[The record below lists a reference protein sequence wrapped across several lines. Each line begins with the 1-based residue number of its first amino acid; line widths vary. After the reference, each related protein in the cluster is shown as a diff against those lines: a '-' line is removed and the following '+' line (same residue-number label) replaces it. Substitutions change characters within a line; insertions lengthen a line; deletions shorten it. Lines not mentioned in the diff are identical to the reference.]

1 MSYLKQMNMKSYYYL
16 SLMLCALSAGVS
28 AQEITKSTDVES
40 ERTLSA
46 DSIITQDKQ
55 LDSLYQ
61 SLPEVMITGQRP
73 IVKAEQG
80 KLVYDLPRLIG
91 NLPVDNAY
99 DAVKELPGVTEM
111 NGGLMLAGQGVT
123 VILDGKVT
131 TMSTEQLYSLLKSI
145 PSSRI
150 EKAEVMYSAP
160 ARYQVRG
167 PMINLVLT
175 SGTGKEPS
183 LQGELYT
190 SYSQLQYESL
200 AERGSLLYS
209 GRKFS
214 ADLLYSYS
222 YSRERRETDKEA
234 LHTRADGSVHQMDMN
249 DITTS
254 RHNNHQVRLGMD
266 YAFADKHLLSLVY
279 TTAFTD
285 VKPYATVTGAQ
296 NSVTDSRSEG
306 QLHNA
311 KLDYQTPFGLKAG
324 AEFTYY
330 HSPGSQ

>member
-150 EKAEVMYSAP
+150 EKAEVTVSYTH
-160 ARYQVRG
+160 
-167 PMINLVLT
+167 LT
-175 SGTGKEPS
+175 LPT
-183 LQGELYT
+183 
-190 SYSQLQYESL
+190 
-200 AERGSLLYS
+200 
-209 GRKFS
+209 
-214 ADLLYSYS
+214 
-222 YSRERRETDKEA
+222 
-234 LHTRADGSVHQMDMN
+234 
-249 DITTS
+249 
-254 RHNNHQVRLGMD
+254 
-266 YAFADKHLLSLVY
+266 
-279 TTAFTD
+279 
-285 VKPYATVTGAQ
+285 
-296 NSVTDSRSEG
+296 
-306 QLHNA
+306 
-311 KLDYQTPFGLKAG
+311 KL
-324 AEFTYY
+324 EV
-330 HSPGSQ
+330 